1 MHFGTCVVNHR
12 SSERPGVQIRSAPIF
27 GGRCG
32 GRGDACRPACSSC
45 AQGRGRRGSA
55 CAGALAF
62 DWWFLAIA
70 DTRFDSSRCPTTSRR
85 RAIRDELRRDPDG
98 YRDQYAGNGRLCN
111 PPKRLDRV
119 GGIT

>member
-85 RAIRDELRRDPDG
+85 RAIRDDCVAIPTATETSMRGTDASATHP
-98 YRDQYAGNGRLCN
+98 N
-111 PPKRLDRV
+111 V
-119 GGIT
+119 